1 MDSAQ
6 RNRLLALL
14 ERTAVFRVLDTP
26 ARDAVLAACSLR
38 QLGGGDTLFGAGDA
52 SDALYVLVAGSLG
65 AFDPARGTMRERLA
79 GVIVPG
85 ETIGELGLITD
96 RPRTTTVRALR
107 DCTLLRLPRDGFM
120 GLVDAHPQA
129 ILAAARAAVEHLFE
143 RREGE
148 ALGVPRTLALL
159 PCDAGIDVRG
169 CGERLGHALLPYG
182 DALVIDAALGRGR
195 DAAWFSERER
205 DYSFVLYVADGSTPT
220 WRELCLRQADALLL
234 LADAA
239 TAPPAV
245 WPDAHA
251 RADVGA
257 RHRPRHLLLLHTDG
271 HLRAGA
277 AAAWRTAFAD
287 PLPHHHLRDRH
298 DLNRLARLLAG
309 RAIGL
314 VCSGGGARGFAH
326 IGVVRALRELG
337 IDIDA
342 VGGTSIGAIIA
353 AGVACEWDDATLLER
368 CRHAFV
374 DGHPLADWTLPLV
387 ALSHGRRTAHLLRQA
402 FGARA
407 IEDLALPYFCVSANL
422 TDGHAEVH
430 RSGPLWLWLRA
441 STAIPGLLPP
451 VLHRGQVHA
460 DGAVINNLPTDVM
473 HAQGVGEVIAV
484 DISADDALHAT
495 IEEYALPAPAQVWR
509 QHRRGERPGIAAI
522 LLRAGMVNA
531 EAASSERRAL
541 ATQLLT
547 PLLSEIG
554 LLDWRRFQRAVDLGY
569 RYTLETLGPAGA
581 LSG

>member
-6 RNRLLALL
+6 RNRLSALL
-14 ERTAVFRVLDTP
+14 ERTAVFHVLDAA
-26 ARDAVLAACSLR
+26 ARDAVLTACRLL
-38 QLGGGDTLFGAGDA
+38 QLGGGDTLFAAGDP

-65 AFDPARGTMRERLA
+65 AFSPAHDGARDRLA

-107 DCTLLRLPRDGFM
+107 DCTLLRLPREGFM

-159 PCDAGIDVRG
+159 PCDAGIDARG
-169 CGERLGHALLPYG
+169 CGERLCNALLPYG

-205 DYSFVLYVADGSTPT
+205 DYPFVLYVADGASD

-239 TAPPAV
+239 RLPSAA

-251 RADVGA
+251 RADAGA
-257 RHRPRHLLLLHTDG
+257 RHRPRHLLLLHADG
-271 HLRAGA
+271 HLRPGA
-277 AAAWRTAFAD
+277 AAAWRAAFAD
-287 PLPHHHLRDRH
+287 PPPHHHLRDRH
-298 DLNRLARLLAG
+298 DLARLARRLAG
-309 RAIGL
+309 RATGL

-337 IDIDA
+337 IDIDV

-387 ALSHGRRTAHLLRQA
+387 ALSHGRRTAHLLREA
-402 FGARA
+402 FGACA
-407 IEDLALPYFCVSANL
+407 IEDLPLSFFCVSANL
-422 TDGHAEVH
+422 TRGSAEIH
-430 RSGPLWLWLRA
+430 RDGPLWLWLRA
-441 STAIPGLLPP
+441 STAIPGILPP

-473 HAQGVGEVIAV
+473 RAQGVGEVIAV

-495 IEEYALPAPAQVWR
+495 IEEYALPAPARVWR

-531 EAASSERRAL
+531 EVAGADRRAL

-547 PLLSEIG
+547 PPLGEIG

-569 RYTLETLGPAGA
+569 RYTLETLGPGCAV
-581 LSG
+581 SG

>member
-6 RNRLLALL
+6 RNRLSALL
-14 ERTAVFRVLDTP
+14 ERTAVFHVLDAA
-26 ARDAVLAACSLR
+26 ARDAVLTACRLL
-38 QLGGGDTLFGAGDA
+38 QLGGGDTLFAAGDP

-65 AFDPARGTMRERLA
+65 AFSPAHDGARDRLA

-107 DCTLLRLPRDGFM
+107 DCTLLRLPREGFM
-120 GLVDAHPQA
+120 GLVDVHPQA

-159 PCDAGIDVRG
+159 PCDAGIDARG
-169 CGERLGHALLPYG
+169 CGERLCRALLPYG

-205 DYSFVLYVADGSTPT
+205 DYPFVLYVADGASD

-239 TAPPAV
+239 RLPSAA

-251 RADVGA
+251 RADAGA
-257 RHRPRHLLLLHTDG
+257 RHRPRHLLLLHADG
-271 HLRAGA
+271 HLRPGA
-277 AAAWRTAFAD
+277 AAAWRAAFAD
-287 PLPHHHLRDRH
+287 PPPHHHLRDRH
-298 DLNRLARLLAG
+298 DLARLARRLAG
-309 RAIGL
+309 RATGL

-337 IDIDA
+337 IDIDV

-387 ALSHGRRTAHLLRQA
+387 ALSHGRRTAHLLREA
-402 FGARA
+402 FGACA
-407 IEDLALPYFCVSANL
+407 IEDLPLSFFCVSANL
-422 TDGHAEVH
+422 TRGSAEIH
-430 RSGPLWLWLRA
+430 RDGPLWLWLRA
-441 STAIPGLLPP
+441 STAIPGILPP

-473 HAQGVGEVIAV
+473 RAQGVGEVIAV

-495 IEEYALPAPAQVWR
+495 IEEYALPAPARVWR

-531 EAASSERRAL
+531 EVAGADRRAL

-547 PLLSEIG
+547 PPLGEIG

-569 RYTLETLGPAGA
+569 RYTLETLGPGCAING
-581 LSG
+581 